1 MHKSF
6 ATLVALSLLVPAG
19 ACRRQQAP
27 LTPAP
32 PEWLDTAVTDQAKQH
47 APDAEAVGEIYK
59 GTAFREGDR
68 TDWQVTLEGGRCY
81 WFSSAGDQT
90 VEELSLYL
98 WDPTGERVSTERG
111 KSPRTVLSYCTP
123 PVMPGLYKVQAKV
136 EEGHGH
142 YALGI
147 YGKAAPQGPAPAP
160 VPAPAAPKGPD
171 LGKVVD
177 DMAKATAPEAERVG
191 EHFSGEADKTDWY
204 VALETGK
211 CYWFIGAGAED
222 VKELWLYLWDPA
234 DKRITVNKSENNRV
248 TVGHC
253 PTSSGMYHFQ
263 AKVNSGEGKYKVGVF
278 AKKK

>member
-1 MHKSF
+1 MHKSV
-6 ATLVALSLLVPAG
+6 VAIIACSLLIPMG

-32 PEWLDTAVTDQAKQH
+32 PEWLDTAVQDQAKQA
-47 APDAEAVGEIYK
+47 APGAGQVGDIYK
-59 GTAFREGDR
+59 GTAFKEGDH
-68 TDWQVTLEGGRCY
+68 TDWQLTLEGGQCY
-81 WFSSAGDQT
+81 FFSGAGDQT
-90 VEELSLYL
+90 VEELFLYL
-98 WDPTGERVSTERG
+98 WDPGGSRVATERG
-111 KSPRTVLSYCTP
+111 KSPRTILSYCTP
-123 PVMPGLYKVQAKV
+123 STTPGLYKLQAKV

-142 YALGI
+142 YAVGI
-147 YGKAAPQGPAPAP
+147 FSKAAPTPAPAP
-160 VPAPAAPKGPD
+160 APAPAAKGPD

-211 CYWFIGAGAED
+211 CYWFIGAGEED

-234 DKRITVNKSENNRV
+234 EKRITVNKSENNRV

-253 PTSSGMYHFQ
+253 PTSGGMYHFQ